1 MMSAVITM
9 PAEEFEQLVAD
20 ALDGIPAGL
29 GASMEN
35 VAVVVDDVSPAGR
48 LFGLYQGV
56 PLTSR
61 GNHYSATAPDRI
73 TIYMATIC
81 GACRSTQEVVDLVR
95 KTVIHEV
102 GHHFGIDDQRLKELG
117 WA

>member
-1 MMSAVITM
+1 MSV
-9 PAEEFEQLVAD
+9 EEFEDLVTR
-20 ALDGIPAGL
+20 ALDAIPERL
-29 GASMEN
+29 RASMDN
-35 VAVVVDDVSPAGR
+35 VAVVVDDQSPPGR
-48 LFGLYQGV
+48 LLGLYEGV

-61 GNHYSATAPDRI
+61 GNHYTASSPDRI

-81 GACRSTQEVVDLVR
+81 GVCQTQADVVAMVR

-102 GHHFGIDDQRLKELG
+102 GHHFGIDDRRLEELG